1 MSIACASGFYEVLKY
16 PLERSVGTH
25 LCLPWYMAE
34 LRRMSPQ
41 QRVFLVTGGSSVLGA
56 ACVRRL
62 LACGAQVAILD
73 MAEPPPEIQD
83 RAFYQE

>member
-1 MSIACASGFYEVLKY
+1 
-16 PLERSVGTH
+16 
-25 LCLPWYMAE
+25 
-34 LRRMSPQ
+34 MSPQ